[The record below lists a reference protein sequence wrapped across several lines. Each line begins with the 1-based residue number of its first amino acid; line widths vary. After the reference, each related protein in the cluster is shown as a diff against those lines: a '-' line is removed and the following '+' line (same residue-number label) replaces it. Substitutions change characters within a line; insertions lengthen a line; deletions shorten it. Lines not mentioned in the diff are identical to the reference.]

1 MSKDRVQRVHP
12 TAKSSKNDE
21 GWWDIRAGDR
31 LLGQGST
38 ATAAWWDA
46 FQALSPAE
54 QRPWIKSEAPPPIP
68 CWPFPVSSRKEF
80 QSGRS

>member
-12 TAKSSKNDE
+12 TAKSTKTEN
-21 GWWDIRAGDR
+21 GWDIHAGDT

-46 FQALSPAE
+46 FQALTPAE
-54 QRPWIKSEAPPPIP
+54 QRPWLPAEAPPPV
-68 CWPFPVSSRKEF
+68 CSWPFPISAHQETAS
-80 QSGRS
+80 